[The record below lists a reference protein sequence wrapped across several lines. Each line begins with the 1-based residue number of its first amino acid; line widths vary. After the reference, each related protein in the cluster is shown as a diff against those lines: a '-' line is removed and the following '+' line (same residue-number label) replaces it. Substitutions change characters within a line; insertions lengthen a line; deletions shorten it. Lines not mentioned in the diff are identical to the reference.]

1 MPSAQDMDEQQLR
14 RDREVANLRRENEHL
29 RRRIVLL
36 SQLGRQIASSLDPDR
51 VLQEVIDSACAL
63 TDARYGALGVFDD
76 DRKVAKFITHG
87 MTDEEREAIGKL
99 PEGLGI
105 LGWLQDLQEPL
116 RLGDLTT
123 HPRSV
128 GFPPNHPPMKTFLG
142 APVRHG
148 DEALGNI
155 YLTEKANGVDFT
167 PEDENLLVLFVA
179 QAAMAI
185 RNAQLHAQ
193 VQDLVLLEERDR
205 IGMDL
210 HDGVIQ
216 SLYATGLKL
225 ESCLEDAETNPR
237 SVLPDLEQAIDQV
250 NGVIADIRSYI
261 FRLRPGM
268 LADAD
273 LSGAIG
279 GLLRELHV
287 NALMQVKLE
296 DAPEASRSLNEQQTN
311 GLFLMAQEGLTNIRK
326 HAHASEVTVR
336 LEQLGDRFAMTILDN
351 GIGYDPT
358 APTTGS
364 GVRNMRERARGLGG
378 EVQILPKTPQGTKIV
393 VKIPMD
399 QPATYGK

>member
-1 MPSAQDMDEQQLR
+1 MASSADDQIQGR
-14 RDREVANLRRENEHL
+14 RDREVTNLRGENDNLRRRL
-29 RRRIVLL
+29 ILL
-36 SQLGRQIASSLDPDR
+36 SGLGRQIASSLDPER
-51 VLQEVIDSACAL
+51 VLQEVIDGACEL
-63 TDARYGALGVFDD
+63 TDARYGALGVFDAE
-76 DRKVAKFITHG
+76 RRVEKFITHG
-87 MTDEEREAIGKL
+87 ISQDGRAAIGKL

-128 GFPPNHPPMKTFLG
+128 GFPANHPPMKTFLG

-148 DEALGNI
+148 NEPLGNI
-155 YLTEKANGVDFT
+155 YLTEKADNADFT
-167 PEDENLLVLFVA
+167 PEDESLLVLFAA

-193 VQDLVLLEERDR
+193 VQDLVLLEERER

-225 ESCLEDAETNPR
+225 ENCLEDLSVHPDSVR
-237 SVLPDLEQAIDQV
+237 SELEQSIGQV

-273 LSGAIG
+273 LAGAVG
-279 GLLRELHV
+279 GLLRELQV
-287 NALMQVKLE
+287 NALTQVDLI
-296 DAPEASRSLNEQQTN
+296 EQPGACRDLSDEQTS
-311 GLFLMAQEGLTNIRK
+311 GLFLVAQEALTNVRK
-326 HAHASEVTVR
+326 HARASEVAVR
-336 LEQLGDRFAMTILDN
+336 LSQGNAGFTMIIEDN
-351 GIGYDPT
+351 GVGFDPAT
-358 APTTGS
+358 STG
-364 GVRNMRERARGLGG
+364 GLGLRNIRERVEKLHGRVEFLSNG
-378 EVQILPKTPQGTKIV
+378 QQGSRIV
-393 VKIPMD
+393 VQVPV
-399 QPATYGK
+399 T